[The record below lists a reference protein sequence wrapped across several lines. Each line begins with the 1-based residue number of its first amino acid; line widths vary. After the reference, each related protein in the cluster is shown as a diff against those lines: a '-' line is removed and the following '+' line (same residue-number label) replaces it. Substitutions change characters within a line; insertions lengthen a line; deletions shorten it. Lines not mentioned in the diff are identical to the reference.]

1 MPVARFML
9 YSTIGTVIW
18 TAVLA
23 IAGSVLQS
31 NFAVVG
37 AHINIVSNIVLGGFV
52 LVMLRRYYK
61 CWVQARSASQGMAA

>member
-1 MPVARFML
+1 MPVGRFL
-9 YSTIGTVIW
+9 FYSTIGTVVW

-37 AHINIVSNIVLGGFV
+37 AHINVVSNIVLGGFV
-52 LVMLRRYYK
+52 LLVLRRYYR
-61 CWVQARSASQGMAA
+61 CWVQARGA